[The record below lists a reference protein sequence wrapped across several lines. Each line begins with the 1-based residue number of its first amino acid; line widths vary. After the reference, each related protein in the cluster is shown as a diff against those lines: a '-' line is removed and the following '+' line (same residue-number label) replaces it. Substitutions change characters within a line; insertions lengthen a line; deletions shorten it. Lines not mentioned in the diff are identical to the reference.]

1 VGILALAPKYLNER
15 TVIRV

>member
-15 TVIRV
+15 TVFRV